1 MKKQFSLTF
10 IAALL
15 MVSST
20 FSQQINLVNP
30 TMTPVQAVEDVLL
43 GAGINAF
50 NITYNGSAVNA
61 NTPQQSVRE
70 FNNGTSG
77 FPIPSGVFLG
87 TYGASNVSSDADL
100 NAIAT
105 GTGNPTNGV
114 VIEFDFVPSGDTL
127 SFNYIFASAEYAG
140 YTCDDVNDVFGF
152 FISGPGITGPY
163 SNNAVNIATVPNSNN
178 IPVSINTVNSGSP
191 TGLGT
196 ASTCA
201 AADPNWQANS
211 QYFTTAY
218 SSSMSSLPSSPLF
231 NGSTVVLPANSS
243 LTCNDTFHIKIAIAN
258 VQDQSHDSGVFLEAN
273 SFSSGGV
280 DISIETNTAVSD
292 SLLFE
297 GCTEAEG
304 TVHFT
309 RPPNQTSD
317 TLVIY
322 FDVTGTA
329 TQGTDFPDL
338 APGDSVVF
346 YPGQD
351 SIVLTINPINDN
363 TFEGPESVIIS
374 AFSVTPCGDTVY
386 SEGIIWIDD
395 EPYSTVTSTDTTL
408 LCANDSVPLWATTEG
423 GFPPYTYS
431 WSNGETGANTFGS
444 VWDNGMTEFIVT
456 STDACGFEYVDTARV
471 QLNQTLKIDSLVQYP
486 ANCGMADGAVV
497 GFGHQPGYTGTPVFT
512 WQGPGANNPSQVSAS
527 AWPNKPSG
535 WYYFT
540 ITDDVCSVTDSIF
553 LEQNPPPT
561 ASFDAD
567 PEMGAAPLD
576 VTFTNTS
583 DPASS
588 YEWDFGNGQTA
599 SVNDLS
605 TQYSTYLE
613 EGTYTVTLTTVEGA
627 CTDQASKVI
636 TVLLPL
642 NYDMPNGF
650 TPNGDNQNDYFTIN
664 AQNAMALEIVILNR
678 WGNVVFESSDV
689 DFKWN
694 GNVDNGDVE
703 CSDGVYFYKFKLTN
717 SSGEE
722 IEEHGFV
729 HLFRGEKK

>member
-1 MKKQFSLTF
+1 MKKQFLLTC

-61 NTPQQSVRE
+61 NTAQQSVRQ
-70 FNNGTSG
+70 FNNGTSN
-77 FPIPSGVFLG
+77 FPISQGVLLN
-87 TYGASNVSSDADL
+87 TNSAPAVTDADL
-100 NAIAT
+100 QAIT
-105 GTGNPTNGV
+105 TSNPTNGV

-127 SFNYIFASAEYAG
+127 SFNYVFASAEYTSF
-140 YTCDDVNDVFGF
+140 TCSNYNDVFGF
-152 FISGPGITGPY
+152 FISGPGINGPY
-163 SNNAVNIATVPNSNN
+163 SNNAINIATVPNSAN
-178 IPVSINTVNSGSP
+178 IPVGINTVNNGTNADISGN
-191 TGLGT
+191 
-196 ASTCA
+196 CA
-201 AADPNWQANS
+201 AADPNWQANNV
-211 QYFTTAY
+211 YFTTSYTAAFANI
-218 SSSMSSLPSSPLF
+218 PSSPSY
-231 NGSTVVLPANSS
+231 NGSTVVLPANSG
-243 LTCNDTFHIKIAIAN
+243 LTCGDTFHIKMAISN
-258 VQDQSHDSGVFLEAN
+258 VSDTGFDSGVFLEAN

-280 DISIETNTAVSD
+280 DISIETNTAASD

-297 GCTEAEG
+297 GCTEG

-317 TLVIY
+317 TLIIY

-329 TQGTDFPDL
+329 TQGTDFPNL

-374 AFSVTPCGDTVY
+374 AYSVTACGDTVY

-395 EPYSTVTSTDTTL
+395 EPYSTVTSIDTTL

-497 GFGHQPGYTGTPVFT
+497 GYGHQPGYTGTPVFT

-703 CSDGVYFYKFKLTN
+703 CADGVYFYKFKLTN